1 MDGNATFFR
10 FWVDGIYNG
19 IASQYQE
26 LKDYSGSSTSPMGY
40 GLEAGYLDVAGGSR
54 LEALFKSVCHSLL
67 FNFYNMHI
75 PILGLH
81 TKVENSSFEIVFY
94 VEWMILMTH

>member
-1 MDGNATFFR
+1 MLDRVSKHGNATFFR

-67 FNFYNMHI
+67 LNFFNVN
-75 PILGLH
+75 LNSGLH
-81 TKVENSSFEIVFY
+81 TNVENR
-94 VEWMILMTH
+94 